1 MIFRNGVMN
10 IKTPVSWMG
19 NKTSILHILYALFPL
34 NYERYIEPFG
44 GSGAVLLGKKKP
56 DKMEVY
62 NDFNH
67 NLVNLFRCMRDRP
80 MAFIKELG
88 FYPLNSRDDFNA
100 IRDFFRQEKFDDKYL
115 DEELELTKIIL
126 SDLKADEIIELY
138 IKMKQDYDL
147 RRAVM
152 FLKLLR
158 YSYSSGGKSF
168 ACQPFSVVSLFQL
181 IEQVGKRL
189 ENAVIENQD
198 FEVLIKHY
206 DRDNA
211 FFYCDPPYYSSEY
224 VYQCGNAFFYCDPPY
239 YSSEYVYQCG
249 FTWDDHLRLKNTLAN
264 SKGKWLVSYN
274 DCEKIRNLYDG
285 YSFFD
290 FTRLHNMKQRINAG
304 EQFPELLI
312 GNYDMYERQKNK
324 PLQLSLLDLTTEQQI
339 DLEQILKECIIN
351 HGK

>member
-1 MIFRNGVMN
+1 
-10 IKTPVSWMG
+10 MG
-19 NKTSILHILYALFPL
+19 NKTSVLHILYALFPL

-56 DKMEVY
+56 DKFEVY
-62 NDFNH
+62 NDYNH

-100 IRDFFRQEKFDDKYL
+100 IRDFFKQEKFDDKYL
-115 DEELELTKIIL
+115 DEELQLTKIIL
-126 SDLKADEIIELY
+126 PELKADEVINLY
-138 IKMKQDYDL
+138 VKTKKDYDL

-189 ENAVIENQD
+189 ENTVIENQD

-206 DRDNA
+206 DRENA
-211 FFYCDPPYYSSEY
+211 FFYCDPPYH
-224 VYQCGNAFFYCDPPY
+224 
-239 YSSEYVYQCG
+239 SSEYVYQCG
-249 FTWDDHLRLKNTLAN
+249 FTWDDHIRLKNALAKA
-264 SKGKWLVSYN
+264 KGKWLVSYN
-274 DCEKIRNLYDG
+274 DCEEIRNLYDG

-312 GNYDMYERQKNK
+312 SNYDMYERQRNK

-351 HGK
+351 NGK

>member
-1 MIFRNGVMN
+1 
-10 IKTPVSWMG
+10 MG
-19 NKTSILHILYALFPL
+19 NKTSILYILYALFPL

-56 DKMEVY
+56 DKFEVY

-67 NLVNLFRCMRDRP
+67 NLVNLFQCMRDRP
-80 MAFIKELG
+80 VALIEEIG
-88 FYPLNSRDDFNA
+88 FLNLNSRDDFN
-100 IRDFFRQEKFDDKYL
+100 RNKEFFKDEKFKDRFIEEEMEKIQLIFDKP
-115 DEELELTKIIL
+115 T
-126 SDLKADEIIELY
+126 ADELIELMTRR
-138 IKMKQDYDL
+138 KLDYNL
-147 RRAVM
+147 RRAAM

-168 ACQPFSVVSLFQL
+168 ACQPMNIRSLFGL
-181 IEQVGKRL
+181 IQDVSIRL
-189 ENAVIENQD
+189 NNAVIENQD
-198 FEVLIKHY
+198 FEILIKHY
-206 DRDNA
+206 DRD
-211 FFYCDPPYYSSEY
+211 
-224 VYQCGNAFFYCDPPY
+224 NAFFYCDPPY

-274 DCEKIRNLYDG
+274 DCEEIRNLYDG

-312 GNYDMYERQKNK
+312 SNYDMYERQRNK

-339 DLEQILKECIIN
+339 DLEQILKA
-351 HGK
+351 

>member
-1 MIFRNGVMN
+1 MN

-56 DKMEVY
+56 DKFEVY

-67 NLVNLFRCMRDRP
+67 NLVNLFQCMRDRP
-80 MAFIKELG
+80 VALIEEIG
-88 FYPLNSRDDFNA
+88 FLNLNSRDDFN
-100 IRDFFRQEKFDDKYL
+100 RNKEFFKDEKFKDRFIEEEIEKIQLLFDKP
-115 DEELELTKIIL
+115 T
-126 SDLKADEIIELY
+126 ADELIELMTRR
-138 IKMKQDYDL
+138 KLDYDL
-147 RRAVM
+147 RRAAM

-168 ACQPFSVVSLFQL
+168 ACQPMNIRSLFGL
-181 IEQVGKRL
+181 IQDVSIRL
-189 ENAVIENQD
+189 NNAVIENQD

-206 DRDNA
+206 DR
-211 FFYCDPPYYSSEY
+211 E
-224 VYQCGNAFFYCDPPY
+224 NAFFYCDPPY

-249 FTWDDHLRLKNTLAN
+249 FTWDDHLRLKNTLVN

-274 DCEKIRNLYDG
+274 DCEEIRNLYDG

-312 GNYDMYERQKNK
+312 SNYDMYERQRNK

-351 HGK
+351 NGK

>member
-1 MIFRNGVMN
+1 
-10 IKTPVSWMG
+10 MG

-56 DKMEVY
+56 DKFEVY
-62 NDFNH
+62 NDYNH
-67 NLVNLFRCMRDRP
+67 NLVNLFQCMRDRP
-80 MAFIKELG
+80 VALIEEIG
-88 FYPLNSRDDFNA
+88 FLNLNSRDDFN
-100 IRDFFRQEKFDDKYL
+100 RNKEFFKDEKFKDRFIEEEIEKIQLLFDKP
-115 DEELELTKIIL
+115 T
-126 SDLKADEIIELY
+126 ADELIELMTRR
-138 IKMKQDYDL
+138 KLDYNL
-147 RRAVM
+147 RRAAM

-168 ACQPFSVVSLFQL
+168 ACQPMNIRSLFRL
-181 IEQVGKRL
+181 IQDVSIRL

-206 DRDNA
+206 DRD
-211 FFYCDPPYYSSEY
+211 
-224 VYQCGNAFFYCDPPY
+224 NAFFYCDPPY

-274 DCEKIRNLYDG
+274 DCEEIRNLYDG

-312 GNYDMYERQKNK
+312 SNYDMYERQRNK

-351 HGK
+351 NGK

>member
-1 MIFRNGVMN
+1 
-10 IKTPVSWMG
+10 MG

-56 DKMEVY
+56 DKFEVY
-62 NDFNH
+62 NDYNH

-88 FYPLNSRDDFNA
+88 FYPLNSRDDFNV
-100 IRDFFRQEKFDDKYL
+100 IKNFFKQEKFEDKYL

-126 SDLKADEIIELY
+126 PDLKAEEIIELY

-147 RRAVM
+147 CRAVM

-189 ENAVIENQD
+189 ENVVIENQD

-206 DRDNA
+206 DRENS
-211 FFYCDPPYYSSEY
+211 FFYCDPPY
-224 VYQCGNAFFYCDPPY
+224 F
-239 YSSEYVYQCG
+239 SSEYVYQCG
-249 FTWDDHLRLKNTLAN
+249 FTWDDHLRLKNALAN
-264 SKGKWLVSYN
+264 AKGKWLVSYN
-274 DCEKIRNLYDG
+274 DCEEIRNLYDG
-285 YSFFD
+285 YLFFD

-312 GNYDMYERQKNK
+312 SNYDMYERQRNK

-351 HGK
+351 NGK

>member
-56 DKMEVY
+56 DKFEVY

-67 NLVNLFRCMRDRP
+67 NLVNLFQCMRDRP
-80 MAFIKELG
+80 VALIEEIG
-88 FYPLNSRDDFNA
+88 FLNLNSRDDFN
-100 IRDFFRQEKFDDKYL
+100 RNKELFKDEKFKDRFIEEEMEKIQLLFDKP
-115 DEELELTKIIL
+115 T
-126 SDLKADEIIELY
+126 ADELIELMTRR
-138 IKMKQDYDL
+138 KLDYNL
-147 RRAVM
+147 RRAAM

-168 ACQPFSVVSLFQL
+168 ACQPMNIRSLFGL
-181 IEQVGKRL
+181 IQDVSIRL
-189 ENAVIENQD
+189 NNAVIENQD
-198 FEVLIKHY
+198 FEILIKHY
-206 DRDNA
+206 DRD
-211 FFYCDPPYYSSEY
+211 
-224 VYQCGNAFFYCDPPY
+224 NAFFYCDPPY

-249 FTWDDHLRLKNTLAN
+249 FTWDDHLRLKNALAN
-264 SKGKWLVSYN
+264 AKGKWLVSYN
-274 DCEKIRNLYDG
+274 DCKEIRNLYDG

-312 GNYDMYERQKNK
+312 SNYDMYERQRNK

-351 HGK
+351 NGK

>member
-1 MIFRNGVMN
+1 MVFRNGVMN

-56 DKMEVY
+56 DKFEVY

-67 NLVNLFRCMRDRP
+67 NLVNLFQCMRDRP
-80 MAFIKELG
+80 VALIEEIG
-88 FYPLNSRDDFNA
+88 FLNLNSRDDFN
-100 IRDFFRQEKFDDKYL
+100 RNKEFFKDEKFKDRFIEEEIEKIQLLFDKP
-115 DEELELTKIIL
+115 T
-126 SDLKADEIIELY
+126 ADELIELMTRR
-138 IKMKQDYDL
+138 KLDYNL
-147 RRAVM
+147 RRAAM

-168 ACQPFSVVSLFQL
+168 ACQPMNIRSLFGL
-181 IEQVGKRL
+181 IQDVSIRL
-189 ENAVIENQD
+189 NNAVIENQD
-198 FEVLIKHY
+198 FEILIKHY
-206 DRDNA
+206 DRD
-211 FFYCDPPYYSSEY
+211 
-224 VYQCGNAFFYCDPPY
+224 NAFFYCDPPY

-274 DCEKIRNLYDG
+274 DCEEIRNLYDG

-312 GNYDMYERQKNK
+312 SNYDMYERQRNK

-339 DLEQILKECIIN
+339 DLEQILKA
-351 HGK
+351 

>member
-1 MIFRNGVMN
+1 MGF
-10 IKTPVSWMG
+10 IKPPVSWMG

-56 DKMEVY
+56 DKFEVY

-67 NLVNLFRCMRDRP
+67 NLVNLFQCMRDRP
-80 MAFIKELG
+80 VALIEEIG
-88 FYPLNSRDDFNA
+88 FLNLNSRDDFN
-100 IRDFFRQEKFDDKYL
+100 RNKEFFKDEKFKDRFIEQEIEKIQLLFDKP
-115 DEELELTKIIL
+115 T
-126 SDLKADEIIELY
+126 ADELIELMTRR
-138 IKMKQDYDL
+138 KLDYDL
-147 RRAVM
+147 RRAAM

-189 ENAVIENQD
+189 ENTVIENQD

-206 DRDNA
+206 DRENA
-211 FFYCDPPYYSSEY
+211 FFYCDPPY
-224 VYQCGNAFFYCDPPY
+224 F
-239 YSSEYVYQCG
+239 SSEYVYQCG
-249 FTWDDHLRLKNTLAN
+249 FTWDDHIRLKNTLAN

-274 DCEKIRNLYDG
+274 DCEEIRNLYDG

-312 GNYDMYERQKNK
+312 SNYDMYERQRNK

>member
-56 DKMEVY
+56 DKFEVY

-67 NLVNLFRCMRDRP
+67 NLVNLFQCMRDRP
-80 MAFIKELG
+80 VALIEEIG
-88 FYPLNSRDDFNA
+88 FLNLNSRDDFN
-100 IRDFFRQEKFDDKYL
+100 RNKEFFKDEKFKDRFIEEEMEKIQLIFDKP
-115 DEELELTKIIL
+115 T
-126 SDLKADEIIELY
+126 ADELIELMTRR
-138 IKMKQDYDL
+138 KLDYNL
-147 RRAVM
+147 RRAAM

-168 ACQPFSVVSLFQL
+168 ACQPMNIRSLFGL
-181 IEQVGKRL
+181 IQDVSIRL
-189 ENAVIENQD
+189 NNAVIENQD
-198 FEVLIKHY
+198 FEILIKHY
-206 DRDNA
+206 DRD
-211 FFYCDPPYYSSEY
+211 
-224 VYQCGNAFFYCDPPY
+224 NAFFYCDPPY

-274 DCEKIRNLYDG
+274 DCEEIRNLYDG

-312 GNYDMYERQKNK
+312 SNYDMYERQRNK
-324 PLQLSLLDLTTEQQI
+324 PLQLSLLDLTIEQQI

-351 HGK
+351 NGK

>member
-1 MIFRNGVMN
+1 ME
-10 IKTPVSWMG
+10 

-56 DKMEVY
+56 DKFEVY

-80 MAFIKELG
+80 LAFIKELG

-100 IRDFFRQEKFDDKYL
+100 IRDFFRQEKFEDKYL

-126 SDLKADEIIELY
+126 PDLKAEEIIELY
-138 IKMKQDYDL
+138 VRMKQDYDL

-189 ENAVIENQD
+189 ENTVIENQD
-198 FEVLIKHY
+198 FEVLI
-206 DRDNA
+206 
-211 FFYCDPPYYSSEY
+211 
-224 VYQCGNAFFYCDPPY
+224 
-239 YSSEYVYQCG
+239 
-249 FTWDDHLRLKNTLAN
+249 
-264 SKGKWLVSYN
+264 
-274 DCEKIRNLYDG
+274 
-285 YSFFD
+285 
-290 FTRLHNMKQRINAG
+290 
-304 EQFPELLI
+304 
-312 GNYDMYERQKNK
+312 
-324 PLQLSLLDLTTEQQI
+324 
-339 DLEQILKECIIN
+339 
-351 HGK
+351 

>member
-1 MIFRNGVMN
+1 
-10 IKTPVSWMG
+10 MG

-56 DKMEVY
+56 DKFEVY
-62 NDFNH
+62 NDYNH
-67 NLVNLFRCMRDRP
+67 NLVNLFQCMRDRP
-80 MAFIKELG
+80 VALIEEIG
-88 FYPLNSRDDFNA
+88 FLNLNSRDDFN
-100 IRDFFRQEKFDDKYL
+100 RNKEFFKDEKFKDRFIEEEMEKIQLLFDKP
-115 DEELELTKIIL
+115 T
-126 SDLKADEIIELY
+126 ADELIELMTRR
-138 IKMKQDYDL
+138 KLDYNL
-147 RRAVM
+147 RRAAM

-168 ACQPFSVVSLFQL
+168 ACQPMNIRSLFGL
-181 IEQVGKRL
+181 IQDVSIRL
-189 ENAVIENQD
+189 NNAVIENQD

-211 FFYCDPPYYSSEY
+211 FFYCDPPY
-224 VYQCGNAFFYCDPPY
+224 F
-239 YSSEYVYQCG
+239 SSEYVYQCG
-249 FTWDDHLRLKNTLAN
+249 FTWEDHLRLKNTLAN

-274 DCEKIRNLYDG
+274 DCEEIRNLYDG

-312 GNYDMYERQKNK
+312 SNYDMYERQRNK

>member
-1 MIFRNGVMN
+1 
-10 IKTPVSWMG
+10 MG

-56 DKMEVY
+56 DKFEVY
-62 NDFNH
+62 NDYNH

-100 IRDFFRQEKFDDKYL
+100 IKKFFKQEKFEDKYL

-126 SDLKADEIIELY
+126 PDLKAEEIIELY

-168 ACQPFSVVSLFQL
+168 ACQPFSVVSFFQL

-189 ENAVIENQD
+189 KNAVIENQD
-198 FEVLIKHY
+198 FQVLIKHY
-206 DRDNA
+206 DRENA
-211 FFYCDPPYYSSEY
+211 FFYCDPPYYL
-224 VYQCGNAFFYCDPPY
+224 
-239 YSSEYVYQCG
+239 SEYVYQCG
-249 FTWDDHLRLKNTLAN
+249 FTWEDHLSLKNTLAN

-274 DCEKIRNLYDG
+274 DCKKIRNLYDG

-312 GNYDMYERQKNK
+312 SNYDMYERQRNK

-351 HGK
+351 NGKYSLCKRTA

>member
-1 MIFRNGVMN
+1 MN

-19 NKTSILHILYALFPL
+19 NKTSILYILYALFPL

-56 DKMEVY
+56 DKFEVY

-67 NLVNLFRCMRDRP
+67 NLVNLFQCMRDRP
-80 MAFIKELG
+80 VALIEEIG
-88 FYPLNSRDDFNA
+88 FLNLNSRDDFN
-100 IRDFFRQEKFDDKYL
+100 RNKEFFKDEKFKDRFIEEEMEKIQLIFDKP
-115 DEELELTKIIL
+115 T
-126 SDLKADEIIELY
+126 ADELIELMTRR
-138 IKMKQDYDL
+138 KLDYNL
-147 RRAVM
+147 RRAAM

-168 ACQPFSVVSLFQL
+168 ACQPMNIRSLFGL
-181 IEQVGKRL
+181 IQDVSIRL
-189 ENAVIENQD
+189 NNAVIENQD
-198 FEVLIKHY
+198 FEILIKHY
-206 DRDNA
+206 DRD
-211 FFYCDPPYYSSEY
+211 
-224 VYQCGNAFFYCDPPY
+224 NAFFYCDPPY

-274 DCEKIRNLYDG
+274 DCEEIRNLYDG

-312 GNYDMYERQKNK
+312 SNYDMYERQRNK

-339 DLEQILKECIIN
+339 DLEQILKA
-351 HGK
+351 

>member
-1 MIFRNGVMN
+1 
-10 IKTPVSWMG
+10 MG

-56 DKMEVY
+56 DKFEVY
-62 NDFNH
+62 NDYNH
-67 NLVNLFRCMRDRP
+67 NLVNLFQCMRDRP
-80 MAFIKELG
+80 VALIEEIG
-88 FYPLNSRDDFNA
+88 FLNLNSRDDFN
-100 IRDFFRQEKFDDKYL
+100 RNKEFFKDEKFKDRFIEEEMEKIQLLFDKP
-115 DEELELTKIIL
+115 T
-126 SDLKADEIIELY
+126 ADELIELMTRR
-138 IKMKQDYDL
+138 KLDYDL
-147 RRAVM
+147 RRAAM

-168 ACQPFSVVSLFQL
+168 ACQPMNIRSLFGL
-181 IEQVGKRL
+181 IQDVSIRL
-189 ENAVIENQD
+189 NNAVIENQD

-206 DRDNA
+206 DR
-211 FFYCDPPYYSSEY
+211 E
-224 VYQCGNAFFYCDPPY
+224 NAFFYCDPPY

-274 DCEKIRNLYDG
+274 DCEEIRNLYDG

-312 GNYDMYERQKNK
+312 SNYDMYERQRNK

-351 HGK
+351 NGK

>member
-1 MIFRNGVMN
+1 
-10 IKTPVSWMG
+10 MG

-34 NYERYIEPFG
+34 NYVRYIEPFG
-44 GSGAVLLGKKKP
+44 GSAAVLLGKKKP
-56 DKMEVY
+56 DKFEVY

-67 NLVNLFRCMRDRP
+67 NLVNLFQCMRDRP
-80 MAFIKELG
+80 VALIEEIG
-88 FYPLNSRDDFNA
+88 FLNLNSRDDFN
-100 IRDFFRQEKFDDKYL
+100 RNKEFFKDEKFKDRFIEEEMEKIQLLFDKP
-115 DEELELTKIIL
+115 T
-126 SDLKADEIIELY
+126 ADELIELMTRR
-138 IKMKQDYDL
+138 KLDYNL
-147 RRAVM
+147 RRAAM

-168 ACQPFSVVSLFQL
+168 ACQPMNIRSLFGL
-181 IEQVGKRL
+181 IQDVSIRL
-189 ENAVIENQD
+189 NNAVIENQD

-206 DRDNA
+206 DR
-211 FFYCDPPYYSSEY
+211 E
-224 VYQCGNAFFYCDPPY
+224 NAFFYCDPPY

-249 FTWDDHLRLKNTLAN
+249 FTWEDHLRLKNTLAN

-274 DCEKIRNLYDG
+274 DCEEIRNLYDG

-312 GNYDMYERQKNK
+312 GNYDMYERQRNK

-351 HGK
+351 NGK

>member
-1 MIFRNGVMN
+1 MVFRNGVMN

-56 DKMEVY
+56 DKFEVY
-62 NDFNH
+62 NDYNH
-67 NLVNLFRCMRDRP
+67 NLVNLFQCMRDRP
-80 MAFIKELG
+80 VALIEEIG
-88 FYPLNSRDDFNA
+88 FLNLNSRDDFN
-100 IRDFFRQEKFDDKYL
+100 RNKEFFKDEKFKDRFIEEEMEKIQLLFDKP
-115 DEELELTKIIL
+115 T
-126 SDLKADEIIELY
+126 ADELIELMTRR
-138 IKMKQDYDL
+138 KLDYNL
-147 RRAVM
+147 RRAAM

-168 ACQPFSVVSLFQL
+168 ACQPMNIRSLFGL
-181 IEQVGKRL
+181 IQDVSIRL
-189 ENAVIENQD
+189 NNAVIENQD

-206 DRDNA
+206 DRENT
-211 FFYCDPPYYSSEY
+211 
-224 VYQCGNAFFYCDPPY
+224 FFYCDPPY

-249 FTWDDHLRLKNTLAN
+249 FTWNDHLRLKNTLAN

-274 DCEKIRNLYDG
+274 DCEEIRNLYDG

-312 GNYDMYERQKNK
+312 GNYDMYERQRNK

-339 DLEQILKECIIN
+339 DLELILKECIIN